1 MTAITCWWQ
10 GDCEETE
17 EHLSDHLED
26 EVRGLRRRRILRHL
40 ARCALCRAAFES
52 LRRTV
57 DELRQLGRAELTPA
71 PQLADVV
78 LQRIQYE
85 RGAAQ

>member
-1 MTAITCWWQ
+1 MTMITRWWR
-10 GDCEETE
+10 GDCEETA

-57 DELRQLGRAELTPA
+57 NELRQLGRAELTPA
-71 PQLADVV
+71 PQLADAVIE
-78 LQRIQYE
+78 RIQYE
-85 RGAAQ
+85 HGAA